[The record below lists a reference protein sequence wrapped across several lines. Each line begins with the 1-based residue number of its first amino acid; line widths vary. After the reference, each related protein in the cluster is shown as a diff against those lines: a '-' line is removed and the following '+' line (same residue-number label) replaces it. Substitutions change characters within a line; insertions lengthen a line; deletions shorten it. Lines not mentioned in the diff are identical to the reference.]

1 MTVLVLLIVAAMGT
15 GPPSA
20 PGTKPNTFVVPNSNV
35 TVSRVTK
42 TGTKFVGE
50 STDGKLKLRVRP
62 GVYKLE
68 AVLRGTRWQPSCES
82 KTIRVKRGE
91 RRRRVGLECNTR

>member
-1 MTVLVLLIVAAMGT
+1 MAVLALLIVTAMGS
-15 GPPSA
+15 GPT
-20 PGTKPNTFVVPNSNV
+20 PGMRSRFVVINSTV

-42 TGTKFVGE
+42 TGTKVVGK

-68 AVLRGTRWQPSCES
+68 AVLRGTQRQPSCES
-82 KTIRVKRGE
+82 KTIRVKRGQ
-91 RRRRVGLECNTR
+91 RRRQVGLECNTR